1 MKLRGVVTSLAIGLA
16 ACSRGDDAPDAPE
29 LPRTAAD
36 SAAADAGVLGAEI
49 TRLLDLAADYRSS
62 HRGRAAR
69 TLRDLATDSLT
80 PTLARSVRAAG
91 NTSFVTVA
99 FRNPAGCRY
108 RSCTGDLSVL
118 ESAGI
123 GGGDYQL
130 SCTMPDGTTQPVRV
144 GGIE

>member
-1 MKLRGVVTSLAIGLA
+1 MTLRAVVTSLAIGLA
-16 ACSRGDDAPDAPE
+16 ACSGGDDTPDAPE

-36 SAAADAGVLGAEI
+36 SAAADAQILGDEI

-62 HRGRAAR
+62 HRGRAPR
-69 TLRDLATDSLT
+69 SLRDLATDSLT
-80 PTLARSVRAAG
+80 PTLARSVRAGG
-91 NTSFVTVA
+91 NTSYITVA
-99 FRNPAGCRY
+99 FRNPVGRRY

-130 SCTMPDGTTQPVRV
+130 SCIMPDGTTQQVRV
-144 GGIE
+144 GGVE